1 MKTRRV
7 ATILAILLA
16 ARAVPG
22 GVAAADLG
30 ASDFD
35 RIIGKEYA
43 SLDSLYRDLHARPEL
58 SLHEQETARRIASE
72 LKTSGFEVTTGVG
85 GNGVVAVLRN
95 GQGPTD
101 MWRSDL
107 DALPV
112 KEETG
117 VPYAST
123 VTATEDTGPPGPGKH
138 TVGHDMHMTTLAGL

>member
-16 ARAVPG
+16 ARAVPDG
-22 GVAAADLG
+22 LAAADLG

-72 LKTSGFEVTTGVG
+72 LRATGFEVTTGVG
-85 GNGVVAVLRN
+85 GN
-95 GQGPTD
+95 
-101 MWRSDL
+101 RSEERR
-107 DALPV
+107 V
-112 KEETG
+112 GKECRSRWS
-117 VPYAST
+117 PY
-123 VTATEDTGPPGPGKH
+123 H
-138 TVGHDMHMTTLAGL
+138 